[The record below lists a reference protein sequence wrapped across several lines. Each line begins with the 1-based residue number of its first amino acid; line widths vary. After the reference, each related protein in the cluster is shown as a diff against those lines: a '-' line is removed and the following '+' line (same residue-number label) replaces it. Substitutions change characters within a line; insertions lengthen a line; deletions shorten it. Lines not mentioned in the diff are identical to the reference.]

1 MLLRG
6 SEATEAISEWID
18 TPEIAT
24 LPSVARNDRN
34 GTTTQSVMGSGEFYR
49 KMTQTPIIETKD
61 LTIRFGG
68 HVAVNH
74 VNLQIPPYTFKS
86 IIGPNGAGMT
96 TFFNMVSGQYRPT
109 EGSVFFKGS
118 DITALSPALRTK
130 LGIGRSFQLTNVF
143 LSLTVLENVRL
154 AVQSQKNIGFNFW
167 KSYLRFSE
175 LEERAYEILKTVLLD
190 TEWNVP
196 ASSLTH
202 GEQRKLEIAIL
213 LALETEVL
221 LLDEP
226 TAGMAL
232 EEVPSILELLKQI
245 KVRRDKTILL
255 VEHKMDVLMALS
267 DSITVLHE
275 GKLIAD
281 DTPEA
286 ISKNK
291 EVQEAY
297 FGGGRSRG

>member
-1 MLLRG
+1 M
-6 SEATEAISEWID
+6 
-18 TPEIAT
+18 
-24 LPSVARNDRN
+24 
-34 GTTTQSVMGSGEFYR
+34 TQS
-49 KMTQTPIIETKD
+49 PIIETKD

-68 HVAVNH
+68 HVAVDH
-74 VNLQIPPYTFKS
+74 VNLQISPYTFKS
-86 IIGPNGAGMT
+86 IIGPNGAGKT
-96 TFFNMVSGQYRPT
+96 TLFNMVSGQYRPT
-109 EGSVFFKGS
+109 QGSVVFKGN

-175 LEERAYEILKTVLLD
+175 LEDRAYEILKTVLLD
-190 TEWNVP
+190 TKWNVS

-245 KVRRDKTILL
+245 KIRRDKTILL

-286 ISKNK
+286 ISQNK

-297 FGGGRSRG
+297 FGGGRSRA

>member
-1 MLLRG
+1 
-6 SEATEAISEWID
+6 
-18 TPEIAT
+18 
-24 LPSVARNDRN
+24 
-34 GTTTQSVMGSGEFYR
+34 
-49 KMTQTPIIETKD
+49 MTQPSIVETKD

-68 HVAVNH
+68 HVAVDH
-74 VNLQIPPYTFKS
+74 VNVQIFPFTFKS
-86 IIGPNGAGMT
+86 IIGPNGAGKT
-96 TFFNMVSGQYRPT
+96 TFFNMISGQYRPT
-109 EGSVFFKGS
+109 EGRVFFKGE
-118 DITALSPALRTK
+118 DITPLSPALRTK

-154 AVQSQKNIGFNFW
+154 AIQSQKNIGFNFW
-167 KSYLRFSE
+167 KNYLHFSE
-175 LEERAYEILKTVLLD
+175 LEDRAYEILNMVLLD
-190 TEWNVP
+190 TKWSVP

-213 LALETEVL
+213 LALEPEVL

-232 EEVPSILELLKQI
+232 EEVPSILDLLKQI
-245 KVRRDKTILL
+245 KNRKDKTILL

-267 DSITVLHE
+267 DSIAVLHE

-297 FGGGRSRG
+297 FGGGRSHG

>member
-1 MLLRG
+1 
-6 SEATEAISEWID
+6 
-18 TPEIAT
+18 
-24 LPSVARNDRN
+24 
-34 GTTTQSVMGSGEFYR
+34 
-49 KMTQTPIIETKD
+49 MTQPSIVETKD

-68 HVAVNH
+68 HVAVDH
-74 VNLQIPPYTFKS
+74 VNVQILPFTFKS
-86 IIGPNGAGMT
+86 IIGPNGAGKT
-96 TFFNMVSGQYRPT
+96 TFFNMISGQYRPT
-109 EGSVFFKGS
+109 EGRVFFKGE
-118 DITALSPALRTK
+118 DITPLSPALRTQ

-154 AVQSQKNIGFNFW
+154 AIQSQKNIGFNFW
-167 KSYLRFSE
+167 KNYLHFSE
-175 LEERAYEILKTVLLD
+175 LEDRAYEILNMVLLD
-190 TEWNVP
+190 TKWSVP

-213 LALETEVL
+213 LALDPEVL

-232 EEVPSILELLKQI
+232 EEVPSILDLLKQI
-245 KVRRDKTILL
+245 KNRKDKTILL

-267 DSITVLHE
+267 DSIAVLHE

-297 FGGGRSRG
+297 FGGGRSHG

>member
-1 MLLRG
+1 MSL
-6 SEATEAISEWID
+6 
-18 TPEIAT
+18 
-24 LPSVARNDRN
+24 N
-34 GTTTQSVMGSGEFYR
+34 
-49 KMTQTPIIETKD
+49 PIIETKD

-68 HVAVNH
+68 HVAVDH
-74 VNLQIPPYTFKS
+74 VTLQIPPYIFKS
-86 IIGPNGAGMT
+86 IIGPNGAGKT
-96 TFFNMVSGQYRPT
+96 TLFNMVSGQYRPT
-109 EGSVFFKGS
+109 GGRVFFKGK
-118 DITALSPALRTK
+118 DITHLSPALRTK

-154 AVQSQKNIGFNFW
+154 AIQSQRNIGFNFW
-167 KSYLRFSE
+167 KNYLHFSE
-175 LEERAYEILKTVLLD
+175 FEDRAYELLEMVLLN
-190 TEWNVP
+190 TKWNVP

-213 LALETEVL
+213 LALEPEVL

-232 EEVPSILELLKQI
+232 EEVPSILEILKNI
-245 KVRRDKTILL
+245 KDKKNKTILL

-267 DSITVLHE
+267 DSIAVLHE

-281 DTPEA
+281 DTPET
-286 ISKNK
+286 ISKNQ